1 MVQKGKKLR
10 YSLFVFVIAFSMLLA
25 GCGGGNKD
33 SKESASSPPETSK
46 APATADAQASPSASG
61 QTDASQLKP
70 VKLIWYYLGTED
82 GDTEAVFAAANKI
95 IQSKINATVEFHPM
109 SNADFKAK
117 MPLKVAAGEKF
128 DLTYTA
134 DYIFTYLDNVIKGAF
149 LPLDDLIHL
158 YAPQTEELIADDIW
172 DAVKVNGKK
181 YAVPNTQVQNRQSG
195 FLFKKELV
203 DKYNLKDQVLAV
215 KTMEDL
221 TPLFEVIK
229 KNEPGMFG
237 IAVPPNHR
245 KYEVRTKDDYVE
257 QLVIGVPVAVDYNLK
272 VVNLTEGAYK
282 EESLNDY
289 KIAREWAKKG
299 YFHPDAALTKDLKN
313 IQKEGKFF
321 VIEDNFKPGVEAD
334 SKQKW
339 GYDVYGVPMGQA
351 VLSTGSISAALTA
364 VSRTSENPERAMML
378 IELMNTDKELLNL
391 LTFGIEGVDY
401 KKTGDN
407 SIEVIAQKPYA
418 GKAWAMGNQFLA
430 YTLPGQDPDVWEQTD
445 EKNKTA
451 LPAPTI
457 GFSFDPTPV
466 KTEFANLTA
475 ITEKYRL
482 ILGFGTTDDYAKI
495 YEQEIKEYQDAGLQ
509 KYMDELQKQLDA
521 WKAAK

>member
-10 YSLFVFVIAFSMLLA
+10 YSLFVFVVAFSMLLA
-25 GCGGGNKD
+25 GCGGGNND
-33 SKESASSPPETSK
+33 SKESASSAPETSK
-46 APATADAQASPSASG
+46 APAASDAQASPSASG

-117 MPLKVAAGEKF
+117 MPLKAASGEKF

-134 DYIFTYLDNVIKGAF
+134 DYIFTYLDNVTKGAF
-149 LPLDDLIHL
+149 LPLDDLIDQ
-158 YAPQTEELIADDIW
+158 YAPKTKELIADDIW

-195 FLFKKELV
+195 FLFKKDIV
-203 DKYNLKDQVLAV
+203 DKYNLKDQVLAM
-215 KTMEDL
+215 KKMEDL
-221 TPLFEVIK
+221 TPIFEVIK
-229 KNEPGMFG
+229 KNEPGMFE
-237 IAVPPNHR
+237 IAVPPNYR
-245 KYEVRTKDDYVE
+245 KYEVTTKEDYVE
-257 QLVIGVPVAVDYNLK
+257 QPVLKVPVGVDYDLK
-272 VVNLTEGAYK
+272 VINLAEGKYK
-282 EESLNDY
+282 EEKLNDY
-289 KIAREWAKKG
+289 KLSREWAEKG
-299 YFHPDAALTKDLKN
+299 FFHPDAALKEDMNAIK
-313 IQKEGKFF
+313 KEGKFF

-339 GYDVYGVPMGQA
+339 GYDVYGVPLGQA

-364 VSRTSENPERAMML
+364 ISRTSENPERAMML

-401 KKTGDN
+401 KKTGDD
-407 SIEVIAQKPYA
+407 SIEVIAEKPYA

-430 YTLPGQDPDVWEQTD
+430 YTLPGQDPDVWEQTA

-451 LPAPTI
+451 LPSPTI

-466 KTEFANLTA
+466 KTEIANLTA

-482 ILGFGTTDDYAKI
+482 ILTFGTSADYAKI
-495 YEQEIKEYQDAGLQ
+495 FDQEIKEYQEAGLQ

-521 WKAAK
+521 WKATK